1 MRILLVEDDEQ
12 LATLVVKTLTQQN
25 HVVDLAGNGEEGWD
39 LLEVAPYDLVLLDVM
54 LPKLDGMSFCKRVRQ
69 HKKEVLIML
78 LTARGDSSDKIMGLD
93 AGADDYM
100 VKPFDA
106 QELLARIRALQRRG
120 TSSPSVCLEWGN
132 LLLDPVRC
140 EVRYAGQLLSFRPKE
155 YALLELMLRNPQ
167 RVFSRG
173 DILNHLWTFDEP
185 PNEST
190 IKAHIKGIRH
200 VLRSVKAEDLIETVY
215 GQGYRFNPEFA
226 KSTAKAEQVNSVVA
240 QVWQQMKGVSFER
253 LTVLE
258 AAIAALKD
266 GSFTPEHRTQAE
278 HSAHKLAGSLGT
290 FGLMEGSAIAAQ
302 IEEQFETTVNWRS
315 QEIKTVTQQVKTL
328 REKLERYS
336 QPLELT
342 APQISPNT
350 LITVLGI
357 DDDEMLLKALGEFL
371 RSQQINLVPLSNVDE
386 VWTLLQT
393 VQPDLILLDVEMPQM
408 NGLDLC
414 QEIRQHPQWHWIP
427 VIFLT
432 AHQDGA
438 TQLRGFETGA
448 DDYLTKPVVPSELA
462 TRIQNRVARTRSIR
476 QQPVKNLS

>member
-1 MRILLVEDDEQ
+1 
-12 LATLVVKTLTQQN
+12 
-25 HVVDLAGNGEEGWD
+25 
-39 LLEVAPYDLVLLDVM
+39 
-54 LPKLDGMSFCKRVRQ
+54 
-69 HKKEVLIML
+69 VLIML

-120 TSSPSVCLEWGN
+120 TSSPSVCLEWGD

-155 YALLELMLRNPQ
+155 YALLELMLRSPQ
-167 RVFSRG
+167 RLFSRS

-190 IKAHIKGIRH
+190 IKAHIKGIRQ

-215 GQGYRFNPEFA
+215 GQGYRFNPELS
-226 KSTAKAEQVNSVVA
+226 KPTPKPEQAELTRSVVA

-253 LTVLE
+253 LSVLE

-266 GSFTPEHRTQAE
+266 GSFAPEHRTQAE

-290 FGLMEGSAIAAQ
+290 FGLMEGSEIAAQ
-302 IEEQFETTVNWRS
+302 LEERFETTVKWRS
-315 QEIKTVTQQVKTL
+315 QDIKTVTQQITTL
-328 REKLERYS
+328 REKLEHYS
-336 QPLELT
+336 QPLEP
-342 APQISPNT
+342 APTSQDAT
-350 LITVLGI
+350 ITVLGI
-357 DDDEMLLKALGEFL
+357 DDDDVLLNGLAEFL
-371 RSQQINLVPLSNVDE
+371 RSQQINLVPLSNLDE
-386 VWTLLQT
+386 VWTMLQT

-414 QEIRQHPQWHWIP
+414 QEIRQHPQWHWLPI
-427 VIFLT
+427 IFLT

-438 TQLRGFETGA
+438 TQLRGFQTGA
-448 DDYLTKPVVPSELA
+448 DDYLNKPVVPAELA
-462 TRIQNRVARTRSIR
+462 TRIQNRVARTRAIR
-476 QQPVKNLS
+476 QQAIKNLA